1 MAVHTKDE
9 FGEMAQYYNDSVEAL
24 GSMMQRIVAETETVA
39 STAEE
44 LTASVQEVNKTVT
57 EVAISMQEV
66 AENTSSQQQVS
77 GELEGVTTQLG
88 GDMKT
93 AMDDLH
99 EAVQQSQKPLNSL
112 LADHKNT
119 WFRE

>member
-1 MAVHTKDE
+1 M
-9 FGEMAQYYNDSVEAL
+9 
-24 GSMMQRIVAETETVA
+24 
-39 STAEE
+39 
-44 LTASVQEVNKTVT
+44 QEVNKTVT